1 MGKTLFW
8 YLFKDLVRIFLL
20 SAIVIAGIMSF
31 GGLLRPLTQKGLDAI
46 QVAQMWL
53 YLMPA
58 MMTYSL
64 PVAAVF
70 ATSMVYGRLAA
81 DNELTACR
89 AAGIGYRS
97 ICAPAISLGLVSALC
112 SLMFLGYIV
121 PFFSYQVERVI
132 YANVAKVIASE
143 IQRTHAYSPGG
154 GKPGIFAQQAYIP
167 PESGKDGEQIVV
179 LRQPTIMSYRK
190 DPLRPKLEIPSVFS
204 LANEATLYIRQGESN
219 EVEISGVLLKATSF
233 ARTLGGRPE
242 FGIERLE
249 FGPISYPSPLRQN
262 VKFMDVTRLKDL
274 AAAPEKSNRVKRS
287 MKGYIEQ
294 EQRDIIHRKMA
305 EALVLTPEQG
315 YIIDSGEQY
324 QILAPGASMAPV
336 GRDVVVTPA
345 PGKRIQVLLKRTGGR
360 PVRSFDAGELRVN
373 VEMDNEYQMVIY
385 TLKMV
390 DARIRTGDEIV
401 ETPES
406 QPQVC
411 TTAMPPEL
419 QAIQKRTAAEYLSPK
434 SPLGGEKRDL
444 LRAKIVSLNEV
455 MAEMH
460 SRASFAV
467 SCLVLVIVGSVLGM
481 QFRSGDFLSA
491 FAVSFIPALLTIT
504 LVVSGMQ
511 TAGQVS
517 EKTLSN
523 PIVTAITLIWLGN
536 VLAAILAGI
545 LFWRIRRT

>member
-20 SAIVIAGIMSF
+20 SALVIAGIMSF
-31 GGLLRPLTQKGLDAI
+31 GGLLRPLTRNGLDAM

-53 YLMPA
+53 FLMPA

-97 ICAPAISLGLVSALC
+97 ICAPALSLGLVSALC
-112 SLMFLGYIV
+112 SLMFLGYVV

-143 IQRTHAYSPGG
+143 IQRTHAFSPGG

-179 LRQPTIMSYRK
+179 LRQPTIVSYRQ
-190 DPLRPKLEIPSVFS
+190 DPDRPKLLIPSVFS
-204 LANEATLYIRQGESN
+204 LANEATLYIRQGESSD
-219 EVEISGVLLKATSF
+219 VEISGVLTKATSF
-233 ARTLGGRPE
+233 PRVLGGRPE
-242 FGIERLE
+242 FGIERAE
-249 FGPISYPSPLRQN
+249 FGPITYPSPLRQN
-262 VKFMDVTRLKDL
+262 VKFMDVARLKEL
-274 AAAPEKSNRVKRS
+274 AASPEKATRVKRA
-287 MKGYIEQ
+287 MKAYIEA
-294 EQRDIIHRKMA
+294 EQRQIIYTQMA
-305 EALVLTPEQG
+305 QALTTGRAEG
-315 YIIDSGEQY
+315 YTIDSGEQY
-324 QILAPGASMAPV
+324 QILAPGAGIA
-336 GRDVVVTPA
+336 A
-345 PGKRIQVLLKRTGGR
+345 AGKDLLITAAKGERIRIVLKRAAGR
-360 PVRSFDAGELRVN
+360 AVRTFEAAELHVN
-373 VEMDNEYQMVIY
+373 AEMDNEYKMIIY
-385 TLKMV
+385 TLRMQDV
-390 DARIRTGDEIV
+390 LIRNGDEV
-401 ETPES
+401 VRKTEQS
-406 QPQVC
+406 PQVC
-411 TTAMPPEL
+411 TTLMPQEL
-419 QAIQKRTAAEYLSPK
+419 QQIQKRTAAEYLSAN
-434 SPLGGEKRDL
+434 SPLVGEKRDL
-444 LRAKIVSLNEV
+444 VREKIVSVNEV

-467 SCLVLVIVGSVLGM
+467 SCLVLVMVGSVLGM

-491 FAVSFIPALLTIT
+491 FSVSVIPALFTIT

-517 EKTLSN
+517 PKTLEN
-523 PIVTAITLIWLGN
+523 PIATAIILIWLGN
-536 VLAAILAGI
+536 ILAAILAAT